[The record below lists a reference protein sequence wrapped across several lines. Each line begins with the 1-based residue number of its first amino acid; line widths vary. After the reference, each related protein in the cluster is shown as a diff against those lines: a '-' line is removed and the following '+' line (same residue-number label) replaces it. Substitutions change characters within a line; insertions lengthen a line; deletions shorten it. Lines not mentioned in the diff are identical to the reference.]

1 MSKAF
6 PKNIETLSDG
16 ESFIIRRK
24 WFTYSAFFYLF
35 FSILWN
41 GFMVVW
47 MGLAFSDG
55 AWLMAAFGS
64 LHAGVGLYLIYFT
77 TAKFLNVT
85 DITITPERLTTQ
97 HSPLP
102 WIGLKEIPIHR
113 ITRLYTKEH
122 VQSGEDGDTITCRVM
137 LLADG
142 KKEHK
147 LITGL
152 DENYQAEF
160 IKTAICGILGLEEV
174 ALADII
180 ENPTSY

>member
-1 MSKAF
+1 MGTAF
-6 PKNIETLSDG
+6 PKNIETISDG

-24 WFTYSAFFYLF
+24 WFTNSAFGYLF

-47 MGLAFSDG
+47 MGLAISDG

-64 LHAGVGLYLIYFT
+64 IHAGVGLYLIYFT
-77 TAKFLNVT
+77 AAKFLNVT
-85 DITITPERLTTQ
+85 DITITPERLTTR
-97 HSPLP
+97 HTPLP
-102 WIGLKEIPIHR
+102 WIGLKEIPIHH

-122 VQSGEDGDTITCRVM
+122 VQSGEDSDTITYRVM
-137 LLADG
+137 LLAEG
-142 KKEHK
+142 NKEYK

-152 DENYQAEF
+152 DEYDQAKF

-174 ALADII
+174 DLGGII
-180 ENPTSY
+180 ENPRSR